1 MAFIWPTKMAARV
14 GATAAGSARP
24 LWRSSVQVWWWWCV
38 QEPVILYNSEALNTP
53 YLLRGSSEPDP
64 GSKSSPSLFC

>member
-24 LWRSSVQVWWWWCV
+24 LWRSSVQVWWRWCV
-38 QEPVILYNSEALNTP
+38 QEPVILYISEALNTP
-53 YLLRGSSEPDP
+53 LLTVWFKRIGPRV
-64 GSKSSPSLFC
+64 KK